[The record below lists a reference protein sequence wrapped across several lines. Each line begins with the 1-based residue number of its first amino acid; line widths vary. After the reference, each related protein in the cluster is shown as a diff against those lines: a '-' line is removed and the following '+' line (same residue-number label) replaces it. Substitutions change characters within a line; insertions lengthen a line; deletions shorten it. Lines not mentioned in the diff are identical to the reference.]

1 MEGPRTDPQEDTVTK
16 HDDSQPITSVINT
29 GELMRQLAQKEAD
42 HRRRVQAW
50 TADGV
55 EELTDTAELL
65 EIALHH
71 SDVDVAAA
79 AVGSDHLSAADRRHA
94 ADNAA
99 DPHVRAAARAEAS
112 RRGEDRDGH
121 G

>member
-1 MEGPRTDPQEDTVTK
+1 MTK
-16 HDDSQPITSVINT
+16 NDETQPITSVINT

-65 EIALHH
+65 DIALHH

-79 AVGSDHLSAADRRHA
+79 ALGSDHLSAADRRHA
-94 ADNAA
+94 ADNAT
-99 DPHVRAAARAEAS
+99 DPHVRAAAQAEAT

>member
-1 MEGPRTDPQEDTVTK
+1 MTK

-65 EIALHH
+65 DIALHH

-79 AVGSDHLSAADRRHA
+79 ALGSDHLS
-94 ADNAA
+94 AA
-99 DPHVRAAARAEAS
+99 DPHVRAAAQAEAT